1 MHSVSAALG
10 TAAVLLTAA
19 LAAPTKQLGKR
30 GVFSVPVK
38 ARASI
43 RRPPRQEL
51 SRTYAKYGWTVVV
64 VDPEPDSSPFEPF
77 GTGDDGSSSSA
88 AGDVPWPSSAAA
100 PLPTFTTSASVAS
113 ATAGTYGNS
122 TSGTTS
128 HVGTG
133 TAADQASA
141 TASAT
146 SGAETGRVSAIP
158 EENDSEYLES
168 VQIGSDGQ
176 TLNLDF
182 DTGSADLWV
191 FSSDLSTSEATGH
204 SSFNPSKS
212 SSWQAYSGASWQI
225 SYGDGSGASGAV
237 GYDKVAIGGAT
248 ATKQAVEI
256 ATQVSST
263 FASDTN
269 SDGLV
274 GLAFSS
280 INTVEPEAQKTFF
293 YNVKDQLAEY
303 VFTANLKDSS
313 AGTYTFGTIDSSQYT
328 GDIHYVDIDNSDGF
342 WQWSP
347 TAYSVDG
354 ESSECPTCSP
364 AIADT
369 GTSLILVDDDIV
381 EAYYKQVSNA
391 EYSNTQGG
399 YTYPCSAS
407 LPSFGVQ
414 VGDWT
419 ATVDGSDLTYATIDD
434 STCFGGIQSNEGEGV
449 SIYGDMFLKQF
460 FAVFDGEKN
469 RLGFA
474 EQA

>member
-1 MHSVSAALG
+1 MHSLPALC
-10 TAAVLLTAA
+10 TAAVLITAT
-19 LAAPTKQLGKR
+19 LAAPTKQLSKR

-38 ARASI
+38 SRASV
-43 RRPPRQEL
+43 RRPPLQEL

-64 VDPEPDSSPFEPF
+64 VDPEPNSSQSEPF
-77 GTGDDGSSSSA
+77 GTGDEGSSGEGNVPWASSA
-88 AGDVPWPSSAAA
+88 TA
-100 PLPTFTTSASVAS
+100 PPGTYTTSSSIAS

-122 TSGTTS
+122 TSGTS
-128 HVGTG
+128 DVGTSI
-133 TAADQASA
+133 AADQASS

-146 SGAETGRVSAIP
+146 SGSETGQVSAIP
-158 EENDSEYLES
+158 EQNDSEYLES
-168 VQIGSDGQ
+168 VQIGSNGQ

-191 FSSDLSTSEATGH
+191 FSSDLGTSELTGH
-204 SSFNPSKS
+204 SYFNPSKS
-212 SSWQAYSGASWQI
+212 SSWQAYSGASWEI
-225 SYGDGSGASGAV
+225 SYGDGSGASGSV
-237 GYDKVAIGGAT
+237 GYEKVAIGGAT
-248 ATKQAVEI
+248 ATKQAVEL

-263 FASDTN
+263 FVSDTN

-303 VFTANLKDSS
+303 VFTANLKDNS

-347 TAYSVDG
+347 TAYSIAG
-354 ESSECPTCSP
+354 KSSECPTCSSG
-364 AIADT
+364 IADT

-414 VGDWT
+414 VGGWT
-419 ATVDGSDLTYATIDD
+419 ATVNGSDLTYATIDD
-434 STCFGGIQSNEGEGV
+434 STCFGGIQSNEGQGI
-449 SIYGDMFLKQF
+449 SIYGDVFLKQF
-460 FAVFDGEKN
+460 FAVFDGENN